1 MESKGQP
8 RRERRVAYIALFF
21 FILGCVLM
29 VLTYLTVA
37 EVFGSLQSPGTW
49 AGIGSLQLA
58 LYALTA
64 AGSMSFLVAFALTV
78 LWARLRDKRERM
90 AFGE

>member
-1 MESKGQP
+1 MEEPKEPPQK
-8 RRERRVAYIALFF
+8 ERRVACIALFF

-49 AGIGSLQLA
+49 AGIGSLLLV

-64 AGSMSFLVAFALTV
+64 AGSVSFLVAFALTV
-78 LWARLRDKRERM
+78 RWASLRDKRKRPSTP
-90 AFGE
+90 